1 MKEFLKKH
9 EKIKKILRELIRTS
23 KIPFLIP
30 IGTLMNARKLWFT
43 PKSRESDSIG
53 VLGRGV
59 SLAYAGRLNFLKD
72 FIIVN
77 TEVKE
82 LKIEPVRSLLKGK
95 RIVHMVNIGEGVLP
109 AWYLLKYNIYKYVI
123 SRLKPD
129 GSDSRIR
136 SPRKVYATE
145 KFGFKTDFLPEGMV
159 PYLEKANNTGVIA
172 VAYAAVAMKKKNV
185 YVVGMDFYET
195 GYLTGP
201 LSEKEMIFFPEAREK
216 MINYINDLIAK
227 CPDTNFHF
235 ITASSFKCSLSNAK
249 VENIKPPIL

>member
-1 MKEFLKKH
+1 MREFLEKH
-9 EKIKKILRELIRTS
+9 KKILRELIRTS

-59 SLAYAGRLNFLKD
+59 SLAYAGRLSFIKD

-82 LKIEPVRSLLKGK
+82 LEIEPMRSLLKGK
-95 RIVHMVNIGEGVLP
+95 RIIHMVNIGEGIFP

-123 SRLKPD
+123 SRLEPD
-129 GSDSRIR
+129 GSEARIR
-136 SPRKVYATE
+136 SPRKLYITE
-145 KFGFKTDFLPEGMV
+145 RFGFKTDFLPEEMT
-159 PYLEKANNTGVIA
+159 PYLEGANNSGVVA
-172 VAYAAVAMKKKNV
+172 VAYAAVALKKKNV

-195 GYLTGP
+195 NYLTGP

-216 MINYINDLIAK
+216 MIKYITNLITK

-235 ITASSFKCSLSNAK
+235 ITASSFKCSLSNVK